1 MLTYIL
7 SGSNTYTIR
16 TQPTGSSNAFT
27 MSLQD
32 MTTQVN
38 STASLS
44 NTTFSPYES
53 ILAFTAS
60 ISGTIAGE
68 EYRAVIYNGT
78 SSIWHGSIQ
87 VYASQSWK
95 DEGKSNYQNQI
106 PLDDKF
112 VSNVSE
118 NKYIIMT

>member
-16 TQPTGSSNAFT
+16 TQPTGSSNDFT

-32 MTTQVN
+32 MTTLVN

-44 NTTFSPYES
+44 NVTFQPYES

-60 ISGTIAGE
+60 IDGTITGE
-68 EYRAVIYNGT
+68 EYRAVVYNGT

-106 PLDDKF
+106 PLDDAF

>member
-16 TQPTGSSNAFT
+16 TKPTGSSTDFT
-27 MSLQD
+27 MSLQN
-32 MTTQVN
+32 MTTQEN

-44 NTTFSPYES
+44 NTTFQPYES

-60 ISGTIAGE
+60 LSDTFTGE
-68 EYRAVIYNGT
+68 EYRATIYNGT
-78 SSIWHGSIQ
+78 TSIWHGSIQ
-87 VYASQSWK
+87 VFASQSWK

-106 PLDDKF
+106 PLNDKF

-118 NKYIIMT
+118 NKYIIYK